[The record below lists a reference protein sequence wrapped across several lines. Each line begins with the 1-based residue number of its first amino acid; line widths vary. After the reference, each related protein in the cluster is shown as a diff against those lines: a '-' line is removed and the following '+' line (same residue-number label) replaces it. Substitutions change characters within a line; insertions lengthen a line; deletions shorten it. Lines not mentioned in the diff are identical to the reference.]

1 MQEDMLNTLRAWRS
15 QLLKGSLELAVLLA
29 VRRERRYG
37 LQLVDVCREAGLP
50 VSDGTIYPL
59 LSRLKTEGK
68 VESEWVDG
76 ESGHAHKYYRI
87 TTHGEAVCES
97 LRAGFREHA
106 RAIERLVEVSQ
117 AE

>member
-1 MQEDMLNTLRAWRS
+1 MQDDMLNTLRAWRS

-37 LQLVDVCREAGLP
+37 LQLVELCRNAGLP

-59 LSRLKTEGK
+59 LSRLKSEGK
-68 VESEWVDG
+68 VDSEWVDR

-87 TTHGEAVCES
+87 TPHGEAICQA
-97 LRAGFREHA
+97 LLDGFREHTQA
-106 RAIERLVEVSQ
+106 VERLTQETP
-117 AE
+117 